1 MLTTAPVMW
10 MCDSGFK
17 LRDFVDELSRWVL
30 GPKFNPTVDHRA
42 PRRLEKGEIS
52 LITTD
57 AASCSCRQAVG
68 AALVPTPFDLVVNLR
83 RSDEGTVG
91 FVGNLPSSHDG
102 SIKQT
107 QSLWPAARGND
118 APLTRSGSPATQ
130 RSQAEPRG
138 MRSAEQRPA
147 EKAPPSKRPQATRR
161 QPDAPREGDSRIS
174 SLCDE
179 SSATGKR
186 NG

>member
-1 MLTTAPVMW
+1 MLTAAPVMW

-17 LRDFVDELSRWVL
+17 LRDFIDELSRWVL

-57 AASCSCRQAVG
+57 AASCSCRQAG
-68 AALVPTPFDLVVNLR
+68 IAALVPTPFDLVVNLR

-102 SIKQT
+102 SIKQPQT
-107 QSLWPAARGND
+107 LWPAASVND
-118 APLTRSGSPATQ
+118 TRLISRTGQAAPLLKGRRLNHGGCVTLNSVLPKRRHQASGHKQ
-130 RSQAEPRG
+130 H
-138 MRSAEQRPA
+138 
-147 EKAPPSKRPQATRR
+147 
-161 QPDAPREGDSRIS
+161 GDSQMPQERETA
-174 SLCDE
+174 E
-179 SSATGKR
+179 SVHSAM
-186 NG
+186 NL